1 MELVFFH
8 GSGRPGFH
16 IVGLASRSLWGE
28 VVFFGPLGF
37 GIWGILVSGLRRD
50 VFGGFW
56 LVVGLAEIWGFG
68 SQNF

>member
-1 MELVFFH
+1 M
-8 GSGRPGFH
+8 
-16 IVGLASRSLWGE
+16 GLASRSLWGE